1 MYAVEFETVAQNG
14 VIQIPA
20 NFSEFMSQ
28 PVKVVLMMDDT
39 VKQRKIA
46 NLQVLVN
53 EGIASG
59 VSSETME
66 SIQQRAMSQ
75 FNTTSTAA

>member
-1 MYAVEFETVAQNG
+1 MHAVEFETVVQNG

-46 NLQVLVN
+46 NLQALVS

-75 FNTTSTAA
+75 FNTTSTTA

>member
-20 NFSEFMSQ
+20 NYSEFMSQ

-46 NLQVLVN
+46 NLQALVS

-59 VSSETME
+59 VSSETIE

>member
-20 NFSEFMSQ
+20 NYSEFMSQ
-28 PVKVVLMMDDT
+28 PVKVVLMMNDS

-46 NLQVLVN
+46 NLQALVN

-66 SIQQRAMSQ
+66 SIQQRAISQ

>member
-14 VIQIPA
+14 IINIPA
-20 NFSEFMSQ
+20 NYSEFMSQ
-28 PVKVVLMMDDT
+28 SVKVVLMMDDS

-46 NLQVLVN
+46 NLQALVN

>member
-1 MYAVEFETVAQNG
+1 MYAVQFETIAQNG

-20 NFSEFMSQ
+20 NYSEFMSQ

-46 NLQVLVN
+46 NLQALVN

-66 SIQQRAMSQ
+66 SIQRRAISQ
-75 FNTTSTAA
+75 FNTTPTAA

>member
-14 VIQIPA
+14 IIEIPA
-20 NFSEFMSQ
+20 NYSEFMSQ

-46 NLQVLVN
+46 NLQALVN

-75 FNTTSTAA
+75 FNAKLASA

>member
-14 VIQIPA
+14 IINIPA
-20 NFSEFMSQ
+20 DYSEFMSQ

-46 NLQVLVN
+46 HLQALVN
-53 EGIASG
+53 EGLASG
-59 VSSETME
+59 VSTETME
-66 SIQQRAMSQ
+66 SIKQRAISQ
-75 FNTTSTAA
+75 FKATNAA

>member
-20 NFSEFMSQ
+20 NYSEFMSQ

-39 VKQRKIA
+39 DKQRKIA

>member
-1 MYAVEFETVAQNG
+1 MHAVEFETVVQNG

-20 NFSEFMSQ
+20 NYSEFMSQ

-46 NLQVLVN
+46 NLQALVS

-66 SIQQRAMSQ
+66 SIQQRAISQ
-75 FNTTSTAA
+75 FNTTLTAG

>member
-14 VIQIPA
+14 VIHIPA
-20 NFSEFMSQ
+20 NYSEFMSQ

-46 NLQVLVN
+46 NLQALVN

-66 SIQQRAMSQ
+66 SIQQRAISQ

>member
-20 NFSEFMSQ
+20 NYSEFMSQ

-39 VKQRKIA
+39 VTQRKIA
-46 NLQVLVN
+46 NLQALVS

-66 SIQQRAMSQ
+66 SIQKRAMSQ
-75 FNTTSTAA
+75 FNTILTAG

>member
-20 NFSEFMSQ
+20 NYSEFMSQ

-46 NLQVLVN
+46 NLQALVS
-53 EGIASG
+53 EDIASG
-59 VSSETME
+59 VSSETIE

>member
-20 NFSEFMSQ
+20 NYSEFMSQ

-39 VKQRKIA
+39 VTQRKIA
-46 NLQVLVN
+46 NLQALVT

-66 SIQQRAMSQ
+66 SIQKRAMSQ
-75 FNTTSTAA
+75 FNTILTAG